1 MATNKNVS
9 SSKSG
14 QRKSAKAR
22 PVSQASLDAVDS
34 GEQEAFINRVRER
47 AYFKAQQ
54 RGFENGNDL
63 QDWYEAEQEI
73 KAESKPTVVH

>member
-1 MATNKNVS
+1 MATSKNVS

-22 PVSQASLDAVDS
+22 PVSQASLEA
-34 GEQEAFINRVRER
+34 GEQEAFTNRVRER